1 LSSPAL
7 YPLPSVYEPRVPQHE
22 VWVCA
27 ALDEELT
34 GVQVS
39 GPWLEVPRGGERD
52 SDAQGVVREGQRER
66 ERERCAGSGEGGT
79 ERERESDAQ
88 EVVREGQRE
97 RERDSDAQGVVRERE
112 RERESDV

>member
-66 ERERCAGSGEGGT
+66 ERERD
-79 ERERESDAQ
+79 SDAQ
-88 EVVREGQRE
+88 GVVREGQRE
-97 RERDSDAQGVVRERE
+97 RER
-112 RERESDV
+112 ESDE